1 MKKLALAML
10 TAASFL
16 ACSALAADY
25 SSLTGEQLYHRF
37 CAACHGLEAA
47 GDGPVADSF
56 RIEVPDLR
64 FISRRNQGQF
74 PGRRIEEIIDGR
86 TMIPA
91 HGSRVMP
98 VWGYEFW
105 TQAGSDS
112 QAEYQTRSMLKRLVG
127 YLRSIQRPA
136 T

>member
-1 MKKLALAML
+1 MKKFALAVL
-10 TAASFL
+10 TAVSCLATSTQASDF
-16 ACSALAADY
+16 
-25 SSLTGEQLYHRF
+25 SSLTGEQLYRRF

-56 RIEVPDLR
+56 KIEVPDLR
-64 FISRRNQGQF
+64 FIARRNQGEF
-74 PGRRIEEIIDGR
+74 PGGRIEEVIDGR
-86 TMIPA
+86 AVIPA

-112 QAEYQTRSMLKRLVG
+112 QAEYQTRSTLKRLVA

-136 T
+136 P